1 MNKGHTLVE
10 MLIVLLI
17 ITAAIGIP
25 LLSFQSLKEKTSIDN
40 FLEVLAADIRY
51 AQQYAYANEKM
62 VFFNMQNNYYY
73 VRTMEMAAEPL
84 KERKIPNEVIFEKG
98 SLDLRDVTYNHNGN
112 IKKAGTILIHT
123 PKVKYRL
130 VFLLGKGRFYI
141 EER

>member
-10 MLIVLLI
+10 MLIVLLV

-25 LLSFQSLKEKTSIDN
+25 LLSFQSLKEKASIYY
-40 FLEVLAADIRY
+40 FLEVLAADIRFS
-51 AQQYAYANEKM
+51 QQYAYANEKM
-62 VFFNMQNNYYY
+62 VFFNMQDNYYY
-73 VRTMEMAAEPL
+73 VRTTEMAAEPL
-84 KERKIPNEVIFEKG
+84 KKRKIPNEVKFEKG
-98 SLDLRDVTYNHNGN
+98 SLDLRDVSYNQKGN

-123 PKVKYRL
+123 PKTNYRL